1 MKFSVCLA
9 TGYEGLAYPVNFCE
23 PQDLVRMA
31 QLCEQLGYDSVW
43 GNDHITAPHYVR
55 EHFAD
60 PPNFY
65 DVLITLA
72 MIAQATTRLRVG
84 TALLVMPTREPVYLA
99 KQVSTIDQM
108 SGGRFILAVG
118 LGAYREEFEAW
129 VGNRFPGA
137 RRGDMLEE
145 GLTAFRS
152 LITEKVASFD
162 GKYYSFKNVEMF
174 PKPKQNPFPL
184 FIGGHNMAA
193 VERAATIGHGWLPGW
208 RPFHEIAE
216 RIKVL
221 RNAGTGARPRPER
234 DRGRA
239 AVLSVGRQDQRE
251 GGRDLHEERAGRA
264 PRVARPYRPR
274 SGASGDRQPGR
285 LAGEHHRTD
294 PAIEGDGRR
303 PLLGHGGRG
312 EQQGRV
318 HRATA
323 VVRRGGHAAR
333 VTRVGVMAAI
343 RRDRP
348 LILGPEKIADPVARL

>member
-9 TGYEGLAYPVNFCE
+9 TGYEGLVYPVNFCE

-43 GNDHITAPHYVR
+43 GNDHITAPRYVR
-55 EHFAD
+55 EHFAE

-72 MIAQATTRLRVG
+72 MVAQATTRLRVG

-118 LGAYREEFEAW
+118 IGAYREEFEAW

-137 RRGDMLEE
+137 RRGEMLEE
-145 GLTAFRS
+145 GLAAFRS
-152 LITEKVASFD
+152 LITDKVASFD

-193 VERAATIGHGWLPGW
+193 VERAAALGRGWLPGW
-208 RPFHEIAE
+208 RPFPEIAE

-221 RNAGTGARPRPER
+221 RT
-234 DRGRA
+234 RA
-239 AVLSVGRQDQRE
+239 QEL
-251 GGRDLHEERAGRA
+251 GRDPKEIEVAPQFSLLIGKNYEKAVDTYMKSGLVAHRVSLAHTGR
-264 PRVARPYRPR
+264 
-274 SGASGDRQPGR
+274 
-285 LAGEHHRTD
+285 D
-294 PAIEGDGRR
+294 PAHQVTGNLVGSPETIIEQIQQLKAMGVD
-303 PLLGHGGRG
+303 HCSAMAVAVNTKDEFI
-312 EQQGRV
+312 EQL
-318 HRATA
+318 HWFAEE
-323 VVRRGGHAAR
+323 
-333 VTRVGVMAAI
+333 VM
-343 RRDRP
+343 P
-348 LILGPEKIADPVARL
+348 HV